1 MEKIQQRAQVERL
14 LESFATRSGFLPE
27 GAHRIR
33 DPEALPEEL
42 QWVLNQVGA
51 HVWMC
56 FRHGSHSWL
65 FTDVVSLALSNERN
79 APVLQVNSYSEE
91 GTLIDVGA
99 WTVEHDGKWQRC
111 GD

>member
-1 MEKIQQRAQVERL
+1 LEKIQQRAQVERL
-14 LESFATRSGFLPE
+14 LETFATRSGLLPE
-27 GAHRIR
+27 GAYRIR
-33 DPEALPEEL
+33 DPEALSEEL
-42 QWVLNQVGA
+42 QQMLNQARA
-51 HVWMC
+51 HAWVC
-56 FRHGSHSWL
+56 FRYGLYSWL
-65 FTDVVSLALSNERN
+65 FTGVVSMALSHERG